1 LNRPRAAHS
10 LALSLSRRE
19 KTSVS
24 SATRTLA
31 ALVGCAAL
39 ASGCDFSPQHQV
51 PTAQPSEDSF
61 RDFGSYEVHYNAVRT
76 DSLTPEI
83 ARNYGI
89 QRSTNRVML
98 NVTVLQKE
106 AGARKPVPAEVKV
119 DARNLNEQL
128 KDLELR
134 RISEG
139 EAIYYIGE
147 VSISGTEILVFDI
160 SVTPEGTQTPLSVKF
175 TREFVS
181 T

>member
-1 LNRPRAAHS
+1 M
-10 LALSLSRRE
+10 
-19 KTSVS
+19 
-24 SATRTLA
+24 
-31 ALVGCAAL
+31 G
-39 ASGCDFSPQHQV
+39 PQHQV

-61 RDFGSYEVHYNAVRT
+61 KDFGSYEIHYNAVRT
-76 DSLTPEI
+76 DALTPEI

-89 QRSTNRVML
+89 QRSANRVML
-98 NVTVLQKE
+98 NVTVLHKE
-106 AGARKPVPAEVKV
+106 AGTARKPVPAAVTV

-128 KDLELR
+128 KSIELR
-134 RISEG
+134 RISES

-160 SVTPEGTQTPLSVKF
+160 TVTPEGTQTPLSVKF